1 MKPPIATFFFLLL
14 LALASLRAESP
25 VNPGFEK
32 GTDGWVVAETT
43 PMSAVAPEAAHTGSA
58 GLRVTDR
65 SEEGGSSAT
74 SGEIPVQPGTPV
86 TLSFWART
94 SDPSFLGVYL
104 FFRDSAGK
112 LIKEESQRAGQG
124 HPVVGVN
131 RGDGQ
136 WNSYR
141 LEATPPDHAATVS
154 IWIHSFG
161 RATGTADL
169 DDFLVE
175 GATGVARAAEPVPT
189 PAPVVLPPRA
199 KPPLI
204 VIKTDDLRPIN
215 GQVHGLWTK
224 LTDYL
229 AAQNIKASIGMNMD
243 KMAEATPAYVDW
255 VKKKHASGEIEFW
268 FHGWDHAMHEVDG
281 VKYNEFNKRSYEGQ
295 RKRFEDSQKIA
306 RETFGFP
313 FVTFGPPGGAS
324 NGSFDDNTVK
334 VMADEPDMK
343 VWLYPQPLD
352 KRGAELEKQGKVAVL
367 DRVWEVNL
375 ESKDGVPDFQKF
387 LQGYAKHPER
397 EYFVLQGHP
406 MSWGTE
412 ERQAEFRKIIE
423 FLVEQKAE
431 FVTPSELAQRL
442 RATPTAAH

>member
-1 MKPPIATFFFLLL
+1 MKSLLSCLLL
-14 LALASLRAESP
+14 FSLVTARADAP
-25 VNPGFEK
+25 FNPGFEA
-32 GTDGWVVAETT
+32 GAAGWTFAEKS
-43 PMSAVAPEAAHTGSA
+43 PMSAVATGAAHSGQA
-58 GLRVTDR
+58 GLRVTDA
-65 SEEGGSSAT
+65 SAEAGSSAL
-74 SGEIPVQPGTPV
+74 SGKIPVEPGAPIE
-86 TLSFWART
+86 LEFQART
-94 SDPSFLGVYL
+94 ETPGFIGVYL
-104 FFRDSAGK
+104 WFHDGSGK

-124 HPVVGVN
+124 HPVVGVKN
-131 RGDGQ
+131 ADGQ
-136 WNSYR
+136 WSRYT
-141 LEATPPDHAATVS
+141 LKATVPDHAATVS
-154 IWIHSFG
+154 IWVHSFG
-161 RATGTADL
+161 KPTGNADL
-169 DDFLVE
+169 DDFVLKGAAGE
-175 GATGVARAAEPVPT
+175 GLAAETAPT
-189 PAPVVLPPRA
+189 PAPVVLPTRA

-215 GQVHGLWTK
+215 GGVHGLWTK
-224 LTDYL
+224 MTDYL
-229 AAQNIKASIGMNMD
+229 AARNIKASIGMNMD

-255 VKKKHASGEIEFW
+255 VKEKHAAGDIEFW

-281 VKYNEFNKRSYEGQ
+281 VKYNEFNKRSYEEQ

-306 RETFGFP
+306 KENFGFP

-324 NGSFDDNTVK
+324 NGTFDDNTVK
-334 VMADEPDMK
+334 VMAGEPDMK

-375 ESKDGVPDFQKF
+375 ESKVGVPDFQKF
-387 LQGYAKHPER
+387 LEGYAKHPER

-442 RATPTAAH
+442 RSTPTASR